1 MDESKTTELVLVENL
16 RFDSENPRLPSSVN
30 GHKEGEVISWMLD
43 DATLPEL
50 MGAIGERGYF
60 AGEPLLVVQAD
71 KKKEGVYTV
80 VEGNRRLAAV
90 KLLRNPR
97 LASTRQ
103 KTVQRISDEAKY
115 KPDELP
121 VLNFHRRD
129 EIIFYL
135 GYRHVTGIKEWGPLA
150 KARYLEQLVQKNKG
164 PYSQKKFQ
172 ELARAIG
179 SHWDYVARLL
189 AGLAIFKL
197 MDKRNFFGIENLD
210 EDSIDFAILTT
221 ALSYDN
227 IATKFLELESAT
239 DLNLQGL
246 NESRLKELIIWLF
259 EKDEH
264 EQTRLG
270 ESRNLKKLNRIVASE
285 SALKAFR
292 AGDSI
297 DQADQ
302 LAGAPKE
309 IFQDALRDSKKSLEA
324 ARDQM
329 HKFEDPDQSDADVL
343 EDIDNLVRFLR
354 DWIRTKLRLN

>member
-1 MDESKTTELVLVENL
+1 MDEPKTTELVLVENL

-30 GHKEGEVISWMLD
+30 GHKEGEVINWMLD

-71 KKKEGVYTV
+71 KKKKGVYTV

-90 KLLRNPR
+90 KLLRNPK

-121 VLNFHRRD
+121 VLKFRKRD

-135 GYRHVTGIKEWGPLA
+135 GYRHVTGIKPWDPLA
-150 KARYLEQLVQKNKG
+150 KARYLEQLAQKSKG
-164 PYSQKKFQ
+164 PYAQKKFQ

-189 AGLAIFKL
+189 TGLAIYKL
-197 MDKRNFFGIENLD
+197 MDASGFFGIESLN
-210 EDSIDFAILTT
+210 EDTIDFSVLTT

-227 IATKFLELESAT
+227 IVDFLHLESAT
-239 DLNLQGL
+239 ELSLKGL
-246 NESRLKELIIWLF
+246 DKSRLKELISWLF

-264 EQTRLG
+264 GQTRLG
-270 ESRNLKKLNRIVASE
+270 ESRNLKMLNRIVASE

-292 AGDSI
+292 ASDSI

-302 LAGAPKE
+302 FAGAPKE